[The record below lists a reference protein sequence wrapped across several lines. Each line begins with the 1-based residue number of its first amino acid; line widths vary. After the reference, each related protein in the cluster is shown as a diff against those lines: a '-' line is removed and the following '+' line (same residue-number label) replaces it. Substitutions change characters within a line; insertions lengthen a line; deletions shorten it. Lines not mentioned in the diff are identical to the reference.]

1 MALLA
6 TSLACARALAHPA
19 SSPAGISVA
28 DADAHLRAVQASAD
42 GFAIARAILGAADEA
57 TETRVV
63 GATMLR
69 AKARTDGFAIA
80 PDAAAAM
87 TRELLDLLRGPDA
100 CTALGP
106 HLAALAAAVAA
117 AGGAETL
124 GALVDEAVAYAA
136 PDARGG
142 WPTPDEVKNGARA
155 ATVGPGAHA
164 AVALLAACAEE
175 SVHRP
180 RRGAGGAATAAAARD
195 RVDDVVF
202 VLDAVAATDRAGWCA
217 EEGSDGAS
225 TMIVPPWTFPAD
237 APRGYRRGDD
247 ALLRAPLRHAL
258 PEALNVAAR
267 RCLCLWIPAGIALS
281 ELATRRGGSLLAAT
295 LAAVFEE
302 GDEAAAE
309 ATETALAS
317 VDPLPGRDD
326 AAALV
331 ASAAEAFAS
340 AANRDG
346 VDVFAASFPP
356 EIRLAATR
364 VVAALALAEPKA
376 FAATPGEGGS
386 RATSAFLLRAIERAE
401 PRVARVALASLRGRA
416 GGVLEALRRTR
427 RPELEG
433 TCERAIG
440 AVLTRRANGAALA
453 WLRERVEA
461 ADRRAREA
469 EGTDEATRDA
479 VVEGGPVDA
488 FVARGA
494 ERRSRWREVAD
505 AARDELDG
513 AVVRALEA
521 APGELADAEEEAS
534 LASDLDDA
542 LARVRAVAGNAP
554 FFETVRRFLLDRP
567 GEYAVGQMNPN
578 PPGENDAWEFRRTV
592 AALEAIGACGS
603 SESFDAAAD
612 RVCRDA
618 LARATATTE
627 RAAAA
632 NPELASP
639 LLTSYARA
647 AREVG
652 GALALRDPEGVSS
665 RGVDALARTLVAAVF
680 GVAFEG
686 GGGVGPAG
694 DPRRPS
700 AASLAAASAAAAGA
714 LAALF
719 DRAAAVAR
727 ALDWRHTPPS
737 LADAEALRVALAH
750 ACETTRRFAVEG
762 AGYAAAAAAKAAEGD
777 PNVHRSADAPSG
789 VVAPFFFPSARD
801 VSLVSSRA
809 FAFAVALE
817 RRVETSAE
825 EEREWRDRVVPDLGF
840 ARVRAAIRAAA
851 AGVADAAASFPTVS
865 SSASAETLF
874 LDAAALAPLAALE
887 AWARSGAPSGLLA
900 SGDADGERL
909 VARAVGASEA
919 AALKIIADARVVPS
933 AAGNR
938 DAPLRDAAFARIRG
952 TWSGVAT
959 AASVLH
965 AAGPRR
971 HEYAARAAETA
982 RHLTLTSAGAVSPFI
997 GAALALSADLLAGV
1011 APAAADDAF
1020 DARVRRPIA
1029 DVIDSTAA
1037 TLTLRPDADP
1047 DVVEA
1052 LFHAA
1057 EAEARARAARMGGSG
1072 SEDAMQKR
1080 VVGSSPATTQLAL
1093 ATIRRGAAVG
1103 ARLAAIRFAEAT
1115 FAAPAGLTTSIDR
1128 SDPAKTQA
1136 VSTLPVD
1143 GFATGALLPASFFAL
1158 AKNLAA
1164 LAGEAEDPAFL
1175 EPIANALWTASDSA
1189 RRVGAES
1196 ALASALVA
1204 ALSGAADAFE
1214 VCEPPAGARF
1224 ASAAEAEGAAFAFAR
1239 GVATR
1244 TPPHPARRL
1253 AELVAVFGLACRGQG
1268 PIAAVVELQ

>member
-100 CTALGP
+100 GTALGL

-142 WPTPDEVKNGARA
+142 WPNPDEVKNGARA

-225 TMIVPPWTFPAD
+225 YPMIVPPWTFPAD

-247 ALLRAPLRHAL
+247 ARLRAPLRHAL

-309 ATETALAS
+309 ATETALAG

-479 VVEGGPVDA
+479 AVEGGPVDA

-505 AARDELDG
+505 AARGELDG

-521 APGELADAEEEAS
+521 APGDADAEEEAS

-567 GEYAVGQMNPN
+567 GEYAGGQMNPN
-578 PPGENDAWEFRRTV
+578 PPGENDAWEFRRTA

-618 LARATATTE
+618 LARAMATTE

-652 GALALRDPEGVSS
+652 VALALRDPEGVPS

-694 DPRRPS
+694 HPRRPS

-727 ALDWRHTPPS
+727 ALDWRHTPAS

-762 AGYAAAAAAKAAEGD
+762 AGYAAAAAAQAAEGD
-777 PNVHRSADAPSG
+777 PNVHHPADAPSG
-789 VVAPFFFPSARD
+789 GVAPFFFPSARD

-817 RRVETSAE
+817 RRVEASAE
-825 EEREWRDRVVPDLGF
+825 DEREWRDRAVPDLGL

-982 RHLTLTSAGAVSPFI
+982 RHLTLTSAGGVSPFI

-1072 SEDAMQKR
+1072 SDDALLG
-1080 VVGSSPATTQLAL
+1080 VVGSSPATTKLAL

-1115 FAAPAGLTTSIDR
+1115 FAAPVDLTTDIDR

-1143 GFATGALLPASFFAL
+1143 GFASGALLPASFFAL

-1204 ALSGAADAFE
+1204 ALSGAADAE
-1214 VCEPPAGARF
+1214 ACEPPAGARF

-1253 AELVAVFGLACRGQG
+1253 AELVAAFGLACRGQG
-1268 PIAAVVELQ
+1268 PIAALVELQ